1 MDPGD
6 LAAFE
11 VAEAEARSQ
20 LLPSSPDLRRVAPKR
35 VAPGG
40 SGGATGP
47 IFPQQLREVMG
58 LYLHVSRSLAC
69 EHFVR
74 AL

>member
-20 LLPSSPDLRRVAPKR
+20 LLPSSPDLRRVTPET
-35 VAPGG
+35 GD

-58 LYLHVSRSLAC
+58 LYLHVSRNLC
-69 EHFVR
+69 V
-74 AL
+74 